1 MAVVNA
7 VTARHPVEVYR
18 FLTEELGSHGAQW
31 LPCVEPKTFRTI
43 GPGRWNAAE
52 MPIMGTVAARPGH
65 STSVVTHWSVDPDYW
80 RVSLPDVDFWRKDG
94 MGQVRLNWFDLVV
107 DQWMGRMPRIC
118 VFAEV
123 CGRSLAIEKDG
134 SIYACDHFVYPE
146 YRRGNLAGRS
156 RGDAEGDS
164 PIFVDANL
172 RDSPRL
178 PTWFYSPEARRFG
191 WQRARHAAGLLQRCP
206 YRFAC
211 NGGCM
216 KDRFI
221 KTPDG
226 EPGLNYLCPGFR
238 RFLAYADPH
247 LRQIAADR
255 RDLPSK
261 IRLSRR
267 TKAAHFRGEA
277 VNLLITRRWPTT
289 IRKGRETHHARRVVV
304 RFTHPTKTHN
314 PARAT
319 LPRPCCEAPPI
330 ESDFSGNREPVW
342 VLYRTRPDCTLARS
356 ASEGCNIAPRLRFGL
371 ARARRENV
379 PFSGGERYSLRG
391 RPRTCRNRDKC

>member
-1 MAVVNA
+1 MHRGAGRSISVVFTWHGGEPTLLGQDFYRKAVELQQKYAKGKEIRNDLQTNGLLLDESWCEFLKGHDFRVGLSIDGPKEMHDFFRRSKDGSSSFDAAFQAARLLRQYGVRFGAMAVVNS

-18 FLTEELGSHGAQW
+18 FLTEELGSQRVQW

-52 MPIMGTVAARPGH
+52 MPIMGTAAARPGH
-65 STSVVTHWSVDPDYW
+65 STSVVTDWSVDPDDW
-80 RVSLPDVDFWRKDG
+80 GEFLCRTFDLWRKDG
-94 MGQVRLNWFDLVV
+94 MGKVRLNWFDSVV

-156 RGDAEGDS
+156 WGDAEGDS
-164 PIFVDANL
+164 PIFAGTKTGTVPQIADMA
-172 RDSPRL
+172 
-178 PTWFYSPEARRFG
+178 YSPEQRRFG
-191 WQRARHAAGLLQRCP
+191 CSKRDTLPEYCKRCA

-255 RDLPSK
+255 Q
-261 IRLSRR
+261 
-267 TKAAHFRGEA
+267 AGA
-277 VNLLITRRWPTT
+277 
-289 IRKGRETHHARRVVV
+289 
-304 RFTHPTKTHN
+304 
-314 PARAT
+314 
-319 LPRPCCEAPPI
+319 
-330 ESDFSGNREPVW
+330 
-342 VLYRTRPDCTLARS
+342 
-356 ASEGCNIAPRLRFGL
+356 
-371 ARARRENV
+371 
-379 PFSGGERYSLRG
+379 
-391 RPRTCRNRDKC
+391 